1 MTVGDADLLREH
13 LAACAVQLA
22 WCMVPHQ
29 QPPGNLALLGRAM
42 ISDTTAA
49 FDLPPPGELLS
60 AAQLLHEAQDQVVW
74 RGEVDAS
81 EREEW
86 QAERIQEAWAELL
99 RYRELA
105 EQE

>member
-1 MTVGDADLLREH
+1 MTAGKADLLQEH
-13 LAACAVQLA
+13 LAACVAQLA
-22 WCMVPHQ
+22 WCLVPHQ
-29 QPPGNLALLGRAM
+29 PPPADLSLLARAM
-42 ISDTTAA
+42 ISDAAAA
-49 FDLPPPGELLS
+49 FDLPTDELPS
-60 AAQLLHEAQDQVVW
+60 AAQLLHEAQAQLVW

-99 RYRELA
+99 LYRELA